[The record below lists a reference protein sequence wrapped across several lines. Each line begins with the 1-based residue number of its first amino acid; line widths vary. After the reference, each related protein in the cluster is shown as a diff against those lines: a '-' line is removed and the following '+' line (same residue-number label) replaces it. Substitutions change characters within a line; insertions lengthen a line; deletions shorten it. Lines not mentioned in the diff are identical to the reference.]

1 MIPSEKRKSAAF
13 YLTAAVISM
22 FCFAQTTHCLWLK
35 KTVRQGEQ
43 EPNKAAVQ
51 TTETQKGRI
60 VFGRVFERDAAVKS
74 QGVDGAEHLNAGV
87 DKPYQADQPGRR
99 TPSWALSE
107 WNLVECCFFVCFVSF
122 TELSCWS
129 KGQERL
135 DASARVAREAWH
147 NMFPNLQCA
156 RDHMKFRAVGSGAP
170 HVLVEQGKLN

>member
-43 EPNKAAVQ
+43 EPNKAAAQ

-60 VFGRVFERDAAVKS
+60 VFGRVFEREAAVKS

-87 DKPYQADQPGRR
+87 DKTYQADQPGRR
-99 TPSWALSE
+99 TSS
-107 WNLVECCFFVCFVSF
+107 
-122 TELSCWS
+122 
-129 KGQERL
+129 
-135 DASARVAREAWH
+135 
-147 NMFPNLQCA
+147 
-156 RDHMKFRAVGSGAP
+156 
-170 HVLVEQGKLN
+170 